1 MPSQKPHY
9 QHLRDK
15 WTARH
20 RELQGTLWSKHKDS
34 LSWLVDKSKQLAI
47 GSSLGGLI
55 IFGLPQVQPVSTSNS
70 LTFNEQIAQDI
81 DKSVFLIS
89 DLYNVLPKEVKPLTF
104 GEEQKIS
111 DIIFRSFGIKATA
124 VFNGRKLNRSHGLIG
139 LEQHLARFPGD
150 NMYSHFGT
158 QEEAKKFW
166 SSGMAPGVGAWGY
179 FAPSKDKLFEKDKLR
194 EKYYIAVQTFLAP
207 GFNEHFAKF
216 RDFFKYR
223 KMLVVNPN
231 NGKAVVAV
239 IGDAGPAEF
248 TGKHIGGSPEVMH
261 YLERV
266 DGSLKGPV
274 IYFFIDDPNDT
285 IPLGPIA
292 LS

>member
-9 QHLRDK
+9 RHLRDK
-15 WTARH
+15 WIARH

-34 LSWLVDKSKQLAI
+34 LGWLGNKSKQLAI
-47 GSSLGGLI
+47 GSSLGGLL
-55 IFGLPQVQPVSTSNS
+55 IFGLPQIQPVSTSNS

-89 DLYNVLPKEVKPLTF
+89 DLYNVLPKEVRHLTF
-104 GEEQKIS
+104 DEEQKIS
-111 DIIFRSFGIKATA
+111 DIIFRSFSIKATA
-124 VFNGRKLNRSHGLIG
+124 VLNGKRLNRSYGLIG

-150 NMYSHFGT
+150 NMRSHFDT

-166 SSGMAPGVGAWGY
+166 SSGMASGLGAWGY
-179 FAPSKDKLFEKDKLR
+179 FASSKDKLSEKDKLR

-207 GFNEHFAKF
+207 GFNENFAKF

-231 NGKAVVAV
+231 NGKAVIAV

-248 TGKHIGGSPEVMH
+248 TGKHLGGSPEVMH

-274 IYFFIDDPNDT
+274 IYFFIDDPSDT

>member
-1 MPSQKPHY
+1 MLPHR
-9 QHLRDK
+9 QSFKHLKEK
-15 WTARH
+15 WTVRH
-20 RELQGTLWSKHKDS
+20 KELQNNLWTKHKDS
-34 LSWLVDKSKQLAI
+34 LVWLSNKAKELAV
-47 GSSLGGLI
+47 GSSLGGFL
-55 IFGLPQVQPVSTSNS
+55 IFGSPNVHIVRAPALLSVNQ
-70 LTFNEQIAQDI
+70 QIAQDI

-89 DLYNVLPKEVKPLTF
+89 DISNILPKEVEPLTLI
-104 GEEQKIS
+104 EEQKIS
-111 DIIFRSFGIKATA
+111 DIFLRSFGIKAVA
-124 VFNGRKLNRSHGLIG
+124 ELNGKRLNRNYGFIG
-139 LEQHLARFPGD
+139 KEQHLALYPGD
-150 NMYSHFGT
+150 NIYSHFNSLSDA
-158 QEEAKKFW
+158 QQF
-166 SSGMAPGVGAWGY
+166 SGDGIASGLGAWGY
-179 FAPSKDKLFEKDKLR
+179 FAPSRNKLTEQDKLR

-207 GFNEHFAKF
+207 GFKENFNEY

-231 NGKAVVAV
+231 NGKAIVVV
-239 IGDAGPAEF
+239 IGDAGPGES
-248 TGKHIGGSPEVMH
+248 TGKHLGGSPEVMQ